1 MREVICSGEFWAHG
15 QLSIMVT
22 MIMVIRVSLAFGK
35 VCVREKASSAY
46 SPLGP
51 LAEGL
56 CYPSR
61 PSLNP
66 FFAASFSLTSFKCR
80 LF

>member
-1 MREVICSGEFWAHG
+1 
-15 QLSIMVT
+15 
-22 MIMVIRVSLAFGK
+22 MVIRVSLAFGK
-35 VCVREKASSAY
+35 VCVREKVSSANN
-46 SPLGP
+46 PLGP

-66 FFAASFSLTSFKCR
+66 FFPSFLQLNF
-80 LF
+80 FQM